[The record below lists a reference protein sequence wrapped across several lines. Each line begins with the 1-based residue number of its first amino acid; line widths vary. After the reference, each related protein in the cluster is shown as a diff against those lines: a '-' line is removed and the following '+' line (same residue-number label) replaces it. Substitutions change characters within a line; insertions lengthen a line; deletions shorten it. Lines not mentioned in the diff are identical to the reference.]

1 MFFIRPL
8 KSKFE
13 IFFHLYLFS
22 NEKKFL
28 LSGLKVKRFPTWH
41 ERQAAFVSSVKEF
54 VVKMSPELE
63 SVEVKFVRS
72 LRVDPK
78 LYLEVEC
85 GGPFQ

>member
-1 MFFIRPL
+1 
-8 KSKFE
+8 
-13 IFFHLYLFS
+13 
-22 NEKKFL
+22 
-28 LSGLKVKRFPTWH
+28 LKVKRFPTWH

-54 VVKMSPELE
+54 IVKMSPELD

-78 LYLEVEC
+78 LYLEVKC